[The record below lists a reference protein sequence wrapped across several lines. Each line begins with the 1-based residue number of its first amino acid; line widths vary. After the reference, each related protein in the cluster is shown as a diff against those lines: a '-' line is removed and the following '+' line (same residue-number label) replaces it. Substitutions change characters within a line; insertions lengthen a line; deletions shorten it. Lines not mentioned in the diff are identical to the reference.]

1 MNMSGLSST
10 ARVTIRSVPGSGV
23 ECGTPGIAPRE
34 PLAEV
39 DELDATALELA
50 DGDGLGDAELD
61 AGLDDAVVGLDDSAD
76 VIADGAAAV
85 PPTLAQLANSTVAA
99 AIEASRIA
107 GPSPRTER
115 RRVDS
120 GARKVVGRPCDI
132 SSFCQ
137 SG

>member
-10 ARVTIRSVPGSGV
+10 ARVTIRSVSGSGV

-39 DELDATALELA
+39 DELAAALELEE
-50 DGDGLGDAELD
+50 GDELGETELD
-61 AGLDDAVVGLDDSAD
+61 GGLDADVVGLDGSAD

-85 PPTLAQLANSTVAA
+85 PPTLAQLASNTVVA
-99 AIEASRIA
+99 AIEASRIDR
-107 GPSPRTER
+107 PRPRTGR
-115 RRVDS
+115 SRVDS
-120 GARKVVGRPCDI
+120 GARIVVGRPCDI